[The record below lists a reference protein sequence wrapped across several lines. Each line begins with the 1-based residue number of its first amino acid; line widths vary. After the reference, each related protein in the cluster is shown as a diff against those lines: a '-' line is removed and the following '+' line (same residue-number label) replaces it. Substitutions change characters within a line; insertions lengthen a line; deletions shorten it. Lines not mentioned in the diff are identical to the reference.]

1 MFFVEYVVSIS
12 FVRRL
17 RKDFEVSSEVHEAWI
32 LRRSYQK
39 QSMSDVLDLRMAT
52 MVGREKPSRLPF
64 HLRLFLSIFYHQR
77 NFQCSTTVVCVL
89 EALLLFLLPLVYPGR
104 TVSREFRRLWGKR
117 RVGSW
122 NSLLFFCKASL
133 CPSPKW
139 IENMGGIC
147 SNAIRPIG
155 QSL

>member
-64 HLRLFLSIFYHQR
+64 HLRLFLSIF
-77 NFQCSTTVVCVL
+77 
-89 EALLLFLLPLVYPGR
+89 PGR

-122 NSLLFFCKASL
+122 NSLLFFCRASL